1 MRFKVGDK
9 VRVRED
15 LVVDEKYGDLH
26 LTKCMERFKG
36 QIVTIEEVR
45 EEDRTRYNLKE
56 DDNKFWWSTE
66 MLEPIEREK
75 NNMNIEELNLE
86 YKNKMDALMEEYK
99 TKVKEITDEEEPFI
113 EKGQE
118 YFNINRYFEI
128 EKFNYS
134 DDGFDRGLLESGN
147 MFPFT
152 EETEDK
158 VRKEVKLIAKRR
170 RLQSEMEMFARQ
182 NNEEEIDWNDDN
194 QLKWYLY
201 INHSNN
207 KIIVDYNYNF
217 RELNTTYFT
226 SKGIAQKALEK
237 FDDRIRELYINNKE
251 SIGNE

>member
-1 MRFKVGDK
+1 MKYKVGDK

-26 LTKCMERFKG
+26 LTKSMERFKG

-45 EEDRTRYNLKE
+45 EEDITIYNLKE

-66 MLEPIEREK
+66 MLEPIEKERKE
-75 NNMNIEELNLE
+75 MNIEELNLE

-99 TKVKEITDEEEPFI
+99 AKVKEIADEEEPFI

-158 VRKEVKLIAKRR
+158 VRKEVELIAKRR
-170 RLQSEMEMFARQ
+170 KLQSEMEMFARL
-182 NNEEEIDWNDDN
+182 NDKGEIDWNDGRQDEY
-194 QLKWYLY
+194 YLY
-201 INHSNN
+201 IDYTENN
-207 KIIVDYNYNF
+207 IRKGYALSSRHF
-217 RELNTTYFT
+217 NTVYFT
-226 SKGIAQKALEK
+226 SEETAKKALEK
-237 FDDRIRELYINNKE
+237 FGDRIKKLYLDAE
-251 SIGNE
+251 E